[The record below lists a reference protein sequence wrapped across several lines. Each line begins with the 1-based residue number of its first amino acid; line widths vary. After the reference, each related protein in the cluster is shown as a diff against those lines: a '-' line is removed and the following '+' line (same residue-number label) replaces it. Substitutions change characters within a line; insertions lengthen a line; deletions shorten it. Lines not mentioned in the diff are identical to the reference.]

1 MADWILNE
9 HEALRSGWKVLGFF
23 LLFLALAL
31 AAMVGLHVLGK
42 PLVLSPWLG
51 AALGALASLFCVG
64 LEGRPFSSLG
74 FGPNRR
80 WLLEWGVGL
89 LGGLLIIL
97 ASALL
102 VRGMGGFH
110 WERTQGMGLGRSLAA
125 GWVFLGVAFSEELF
139 ARGYPF
145 QRLLEGAG
153 PWTAQGVFAALFALL
168 HWGNPGM
175 HGSTRAWATLT
186 IGLSAILLGLCYL
199 RTRSLAL
206 PIGLHLGWNWAQGSL
221 LGFGVSGTTDTRGLW
236 TPVFRDRPEWLTGG
250 AFGLEASLP
259 CALVCGLAIWVVWR
273 WKGPGPLTGASS
285 VPEPE

>member
-1 MADWILNE
+1 METGEAKVVIGAIDRDMLILVFVE
-9 HEALRSGWKVLGFF
+9 GIHEGFEV
-23 LLFLALAL
+23 FLATDSAQIFGGE
-31 AAMVGLHVLGK
+31 VGVH
-42 PLVLSPWLG
+42 
-51 AALGALASLFCVG
+51 
-64 LEGRPFSSLG
+64 
-74 FGPNRR
+74 
-80 WLLEWGVGL
+80 
-89 LGGLLIIL
+89 
-97 ASALL
+97 
-102 VRGMGGFH
+102 
-110 WERTQGMGLGRSLAA
+110 
-125 GWVFLGVAFSEELF
+125 
-139 ARGYPF
+139 ARAIPV

-153 PWTAQGVFAALFALL
+153 PWTAQGAFAALFALL